1 MTTAHIFY
9 IPVILFV
16 GVFAGYFLGR
26 RSVEE
31 EQRRRKKKRA
41 RRQALRE
48 KHRKDPAE
56 RAQPSVGQS
65 SDEQPQEEATSHS

>member
-56 RAQPSVGQS
+56 RAESSGQ
-65 SDEQPQEEATSHS
+65 QTQEEATSHS